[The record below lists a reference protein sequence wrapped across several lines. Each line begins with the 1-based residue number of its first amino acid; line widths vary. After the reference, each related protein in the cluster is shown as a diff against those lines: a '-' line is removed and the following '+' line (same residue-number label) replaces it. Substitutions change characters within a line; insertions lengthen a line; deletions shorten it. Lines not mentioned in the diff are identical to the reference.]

1 MGRLLPG
8 STRTALRFPYRL
20 RFRSCG
26 RGGRGDVRQAVRRS
40 ERHQPSGTPDPVE
53 PPAQGPG
60 GRGGRITRTG
70 PTDHVKN
77 CVSWQAD
84 HVGKSPATF
93 VPGGVLSLAFAGG
106 VHRPASLPETNLARR
121 LRSEERRGGK
131 EEVRTV
137 RYWVWP

>member
-1 MGRLLPG
+1 MFFFCKHKTAYEMRISDG
-8 STRTALRFPYRL
+8 S
-20 RFRSCG
+20 S
-26 RGGRGDVRQAVRRS
+26 DVCSSDR
-40 ERHQPSGTPDPVE
+40 TPDPVE

-60 GRGGRITRTG
+60 GRGGRLTRTG

-121 LRSEERRGGK
+121 LPQRINLPGHSPPEAAVIGWPGPRSPAARRAG
-131 EEVRTV
+131 R
-137 RYWVWP
+137 